1 MKVPQP
7 DAGDFAIKRQAAKDP
22 ADPIR
27 AAIAE
32 LEGRIDA
39 IGTALMG
46 TEEFAR
52 TANAA
57 SNLQLR
63 LKKTMS
69 DHMGRQLALFNMPS
83 REDISAIGDRLMS
96 IEERLLRVEGMLSR
110 MAPREAPDASR
121 PPRTKRPAPRKPKS

>member
-1 MKVPQP
+1 M
-7 DAGDFAIKRQAAKDP
+7 GAAKISRQNVKDA

-32 LEGRIDA
+32 LEGRIDT
-39 IGTALMG
+39 IGSALLG

-57 SNLQLR
+57 SNIQLH
-63 LKKTMS
+63 LKKSMS

-83 REDISAIGDRLMS
+83 REDITAIGERLMS
-96 IEERLLRVEGMLSR
+96 IEDRLVRVEGLLGR
-110 MAPREAPDASR
+110 MAPAEKSSVPR
-121 PPRTKRPAPRKPKS
+121 PPRTKRPAARKPRN